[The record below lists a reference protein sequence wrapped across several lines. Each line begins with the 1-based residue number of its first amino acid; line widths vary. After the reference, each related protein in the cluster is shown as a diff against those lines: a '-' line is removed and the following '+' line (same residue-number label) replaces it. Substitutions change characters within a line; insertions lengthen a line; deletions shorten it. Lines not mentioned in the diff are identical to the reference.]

1 MFQDNPLLAQLKQQ
15 LHSQTPRVEGVVK
28 GTEKGFGFLEVD
40 GQKSYFIPP
49 PYMKKVMHGDRVTA
63 TLHTEKEREIAEPE
77 TLIEPFLTRFVGR
90 VQKRDD
96 RLSIVPD
103 HPLLKDAIQCR
114 PVRGLNHNF
123 QAGDWAVAEMCRH
136 PLKGDRGFN
145 ADLTQFIT

>member
-49 PYMKKVMHGDRVTA
+49 PYMKKVMHGDRIIA

-77 TLIEPFLTRFVGR
+77 TPSSCSCRA
-90 VQKRDD
+90 
-96 RLSIVPD
+96 LSAACKSATIACPSC
-103 HPLLKDAIQCR
+103 PIIRC
-114 PVRGLNHNF
+114 
-123 QAGDWAVAEMCRH
+123 
-136 PLKGDRGFN
+136 
-145 ADLTQFIT
+145 